1 MPDTSRQAEGD
12 TEATQLPAPESLD
25 PTKLLRLGMMT
36 QEMLGEMRRAPLD
49 AQARDRLHATL
60 DRTLDELREILPN
73 ELRDE
78 LADIT
83 LPLSDDASEGEL
95 RLAQAQLVGWLEGLF
110 HGIQASLFAQQM
122 QMQAQAQGYP
132 RRSLPDGATGQYL

>member
-1 MPDTSRQAEGD
+1 MGDQLEERSGEPSAE
-12 TEATQLPAPESLD
+12 QPAPQSLD

-49 AQARDRLHATL
+49 EQARGRLHATL
-60 DRTLDELREILPN
+60 ERTLEELREILPL

-78 LADIT
+78 LADVT
-83 LPLSDDASEGEL
+83 LPLSNDASEGEL
-95 RLAQAQLVGWLEGLF
+95 RLAQAQLVGWLQGLF

-122 QMQAQAQGYP
+122 QMQAQAQAYP
-132 RRSLPDGATGQYL
+132 RRGLPEGSTGQYL

>member
-1 MPDTSRQAEGD
+1 MSD
-12 TEATQLPAPESLD
+12 ATDAVQNATPVPAPDSLD

-36 QEMLGEMRRAPLD
+36 QEMLGETRRASLD
-49 AQARDRLHATL
+49 TQARDRLHATL
-60 DRTLDELREILPN
+60 ERTLEELREILPA

-78 LADIT
+78 LADVT

-95 RLAQAQLVGWLEGLF
+95 RLAQAQLVGWLQGLF

-132 RRSLPDGATGQYL
+132 RRALPDGAPGQYL

>member
-1 MPDTSRQAEGD
+1 MGD
-12 TEATQLPAPESLD
+12 QPAVADSNSTPPPESLD

-49 AQARDRLHATL
+49 EQARERLHGTL
-60 DRTLDELREILPN
+60 DRTVEELREILPS

-78 LADIT
+78 LADVT
-83 LPLSDDASEGEL
+83 LPLPDDASEGEL
-95 RLAQAQLVGWLEGLF
+95 RLAQAQLVGWLQGLF

-122 QMQAQAQGYP
+122 QMQAQAQAYP
-132 RRSLPDGATGQYL
+132 RRALTDGSTGQYL

>member
-1 MPDTSRQAEGD
+1 MSDKPAETPDATS
-12 TEATQLPAPESLD
+12 TPAPESLD

-36 QEMLGEMRRAPLD
+36 QEMLGETRRAPLD
-49 AQARDRLHATL
+49 EQARERLHATL
-60 DRTLDELREILPN
+60 ARTLEELREILPS

-78 LADIT
+78 LADVS
-83 LPLSDDASEGEL
+83 LPLSEEASEGEL

-110 HGIQASLFAQQM
+110 HGIQASLYAQQM

-132 RRSLPDGATGQYL
+132 RRTTLPDGTTGQYL